1 MQFGML
7 IFAQISYSHVSE
19 NRSGAEQ
26 IENLPINEALAQLQT
41 DPIMG
46 LSANETK
53 KRKDKYGPNDIPE
66 KKQNSLAAFLKR
78 FWGLTA
84 WMLEIAIIL
93 SFVLG
98 KYLDLYII
106 AALLLLNA
114 ILGFAQEQQATRAV
128 KALKQKLHLQT
139 KVLRDKTWITMPA
152 AELVPGDIVRVRS
165 GDFVPADL
173 KTIDAEVT
181 VDQSAITGESMPLE
195 KEKGGIIYSGS
206 IIRKGEAT
214 GVITA
219 TGACTYFG
227 KTTQLVQLAKPKLHM
242 ESVITG
248 LMKWLLIL
256 VVSLL
261 LVAFAVSWIRGIN
274 LLDMLSLALILLVS
288 AIPVAL
294 PTMFTITMAL
304 GSLELAKKGVLVTRL
319 SASEDAALMDVL
331 CVDKTGTLTLNKLSV
346 ADVLEVN
353 SYKKD
358 DALLFGALASQRA
371 NQDPIDMAFLM
382 AAEEKNASIGSYIQK
397 EFTPFDPSTRRTEA
411 IVEKQGEKLRVAKGA
426 VSAIAPLCEIE
437 GKELVDLEAK
447 MAVFAAKGYRIIAV
461 AASSKT
467 PKMGLVGLV
476 ALYDKP
482 RPDSAK
488 MIDKLRSLGISV
500 KMLTGDSLPIAK
512 QVAQEIHLG
521 ERITRT
527 PELKEASSKDALV
540 AAEIID
546 KSDGFAE
553 IYPEGKY
560 QIVRGLQTEKHV
572 VGMTGD
578 GVNDAA
584 ALKQAEVGIAVSNAT
599 DVAKG
604 AASVVLTE
612 PGLAN
617 IIELVTTGR
626 MIYQR
631 ILTWIFNKVVKTFQV
646 VFFVVLAFL
655 LTGLFVV
662 DAFQVVLLLFL
673 VDFVTISLAT
683 DNVRPSEKPETWNIT
698 PLVKASIV
706 LGVLTVVESL
716 GLLYIGL
723 TYLGLSNTALLQTFA
738 FDMLLFGGLFT
749 IFVVRERGNFWKSKP
764 SKPLLAAILADIAI
778 SSIISAIG
786 IPGLAPIPIQYVGV
800 ALAWFFVFGLLLN
813 DQIKTTLLP
822 HLKLNN
828 RQLTTSERILQR
840 TSSYS

>member
-1 MQFGML
+1 MEEKRSSDS
-7 IFAQISYSHVSE
+7 FA
-19 NRSGAEQ
+19 A
-26 IENLPINEALAQLQT
+26 LPVDETLKQLQVDPVTGLT
-41 DPIMG
+41 DIEAKRRIDQYG
-46 LSANETK
+46 RNEVAE
-53 KRKDKYGPNDIPE
+53 KR
-66 KKQNSLAAFLKR
+66 QNPLTGFLKR

-84 WMLEIAIIL
+84 WMLEIAIVL

-106 AALLLLNA
+106 AALLLVNA

-128 KALKQKLHLQT
+128 KALKQKLQLQT
-139 KVLRDKTWITMPA
+139 RVLRDKTWSTITA
-152 AELVPGDIVRVRS
+152 ADLVPGDIIRIRS

-173 KTIDAEVT
+173 KIIDAEVT

-195 KEKGGIIYSGS
+195 KKKGEIIYSGS

-214 GVITA
+214 SVVTS
-219 TGACTYFG
+219 TGIHTYFG
-227 KTTQLVQLAKPKLHM
+227 KTAQLVQLAKPRLHM
-242 ESVITG
+242 EAVITG

-331 CVDKTGTLTLNKLSV
+331 CVDKTGTLTLNMLTV
-346 ADVLEVN
+346 ADVLEIN
-353 SYKKD
+353 NYKKD
-358 DALLFGALASQRA
+358 DALLFGALASQKA
-371 NQDPIDMAFLM
+371 NQDPIDMAFL
-382 AAEEKNASIGSYIQK
+382 AAVHERNISLDGYIQK
-397 EFTPFDPSTRRTEA
+397 EFMPFDPSTRRTEA
-411 IVEKQGEKLRVAKGA
+411 IVEQPGGKLRVAKGA

-437 GKELVDLEAK
+437 GKELADLEAK
-447 MAVFAAKGYRIIAV
+447 MDAFANKGYRIIAV
-461 AASSKT
+461 AVSREESN
-467 PKMGLVGLV
+467 MGLVGLV

-488 MIDKLRSLGISV
+488 MIDKLRALGISI
-500 KMLTGDSLPIAK
+500 KMLTGDALPIAK
-512 QVAQEIHLG
+512 QIAQEIHLG
-521 ERITRT
+521 DKITRA
-527 PELKEASSKDALV
+527 PDIKETANKDALV
-540 AAEIID
+540 ATEIVE

-553 IYPEGKY
+553 IYPAGKY
-560 QIVRGLQTEKHV
+560 QIVRGLQANLHV

-578 GVNDAA
+578 GINDAA

-612 PGLAN
+612 PGLTN
-617 IIELVTTGR
+617 ILDLVTTGR

-631 ILTWIFNKVVKTFQV
+631 IVTWILNKVVKTFQIV
-646 VFFVVLAFL
+646 LFVVLAFL

-698 PLVKASIV
+698 ALVKASIM
-706 LGVLTVVESL
+706 LGIFIVAESL
-716 GLLYIGL
+716 GLLY
-723 TYLGLSNTALLQTFA
+723 LGLSYLELSNIAQLNTFV

-749 IFVVRERGNFWKSKP
+749 IFVVRERGNFYKSKP
-764 SKPLLAAILADIAI
+764 SKPLLTAVIVDIVI
-778 SSIISAIG
+778 SSLISIVG
-786 IPGLAPIPIQYVGV
+786 IPGLAPIPAIYVV
-800 ALAWFFVFGLLLN
+800 IALAWFFAFGIVLN
-813 DQIKTTLLP
+813 DQLKTRLLP
-822 HLKLNN
+822 
-828 RQLTTSERILQR
+828 
-840 TSSYS
+840 